1 MPSLLNKCTK
11 CGRYTLRSD
20 KCPVCGGAVKS
31 AHPPAISLKHR
42 YLDLIIQVRRREEGK
57 ELKSM

>member
-1 MPSLLNKCTK
+1 MK

-57 ELKSM
+57 ELKST